1 MVLFDRLANARAGLY
16 PTIWPLEHADRWR
29 TQCAPDGGLPSSFD
43 PASLMLEVLELDQ
56 PMLGYT
62 RDQDEVFVL
71 GGMPFTMGMFTQ
83 GIIQN
88 SAEVQMTLDDLLENL
103 EQTPYIAKINPLTL
117 EYRILYLNEC
127 HAVNYPGGLL
137 MHQNGLIYAV
147 ARSVLY
153 KIDPGNL
160 QILRSVKLPLVE
172 DGMVGRFTIYN
183 GLQVM
188 ADGDLVTKSAIAKTN
203 PNEGWLLRI
212 DPDTLDFRAAQRAHV
227 CTARMCLAET
237 QEGLAYLFAPDKSE
251 SRRFQIGK
259 EEFSLD
265 QGWSAE
271 YRQPNAGV
279 AGGPLFMRSHVVFPD
294 NGVPGATTAM
304 QIYRHPLIN
313 PPKKLTPHP
322 AVSNEIG
329 VNFWKVLGDPFTNDH
344 HGMIVTFVPMNGLVA
359 AYRLESNG
367 DLSLV
372 WEKELKLSASPAAV
386 PSRDLLYVDDYS
398 NGQDHFVVLRMS
410 TGEELT
416 RIALPANEPTM
427 GIIFP
432 GALDDVYLLSTQ
444 SGTKGG
450 YFNRIHLPAVK

>member
-1 MVLFDRLANARAGLY
+1 MVLSKRFASARAGLY
-16 PTIWPLEHADRWR
+16 PTIWPMEHADRWR
-29 TQCAPDGGLPSSFD
+29 SQCAPEGGLPSNFN
-43 PASLMLEVLELDQ
+43 PALLKLEVLELDQ

-62 RDQDEVFVL
+62 RDNDEVFVL
-71 GGMPFTMGMFTQ
+71 GGMPFTMDMFTQ
-83 GIIQN
+83 GIIEKV
-88 SAEVQMTLDDLLENL
+88 SKAQMTLDDLLENL
-103 EQTPYIAKINPLTL
+103 EHTPYVAKINPLTL
-117 EYRILYLNEC
+117 EYHILYLTER
-127 HAVNYPGGLL
+127 HAVNYPGGML

-147 ARSVLY
+147 ASSVLY
-153 KIDPGNL
+153 KIDPNRL

-172 DGMVGRFTIYN
+172 DGMIGRFTIYN

-188 ADGDLVTKSAIAKTN
+188 ADGDLVAKSSIAKSN
-203 PNEGWLLRI
+203 PNDGWLLRI
-212 DPDTLDFRAAQRAHV
+212 DPDTLEFHAAQRAHV

-251 SRRFQIGK
+251 SRRFLIGK
-259 EEFSLD
+259 DGFTLD

-271 YRQPNAGV
+271 YRQPRAGV
-279 AGGPLFMRSHVVFPD
+279 AGGPVFMQSHVVFPD

-304 QIYRHPLIN
+304 QVYRHPLIN
-313 PPKKLTPHP
+313 PPKELTPHP

-329 VNFWKVLGDPFTNDH
+329 VNFWKVLGDPFTNDNR
-344 HGMIVTFVPMNGLVA
+344 GMIVTFVPMNGLVA

-367 DLSLV
+367 DLSPL
-372 WEKELKLSASPAAV
+372 WEKELTLSASPAAV

-410 TGEELT
+410 TGEELA

-432 GALDDVYLLSTQ
+432 GAHDDVYLLSTQ

-450 YFNRIHLPAVK
+450 YFNRIHAPAVK